1 MEKKGII
8 NNVSMRGQ
16 VSTKGGKDWFWMGG
30 GTDTFINSGGQEE
43 AMDADVACLAYL
55 AMAN

>member
-16 VSTKGGKDWFWMGG
+16 VLIKGGKDWFWMGG
-30 GTDTFINSGGQEE
+30 GIDIFINLGGQQE
-43 AMDADVACLAYL
+43 AMDVDVVCLVYL
-55 AMAN
+55 VMVN